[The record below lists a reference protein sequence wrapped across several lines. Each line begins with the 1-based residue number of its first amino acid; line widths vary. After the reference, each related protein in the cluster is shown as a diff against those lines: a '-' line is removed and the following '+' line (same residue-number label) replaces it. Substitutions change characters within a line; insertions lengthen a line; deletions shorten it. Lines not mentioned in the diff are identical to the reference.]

1 MAAYETFPDGFL
13 VAEEDGHVVGFVTTV
28 VVALFD
34 VKILSIAVDKRCQS
48 KGFAIMLLKALFHV
62 LRAKGILRLL
72 LEVRLSNTRAQRLY
86 LSLGFNLVKVIS
98 AYYQDGEDAYLME
111 RLLLTNYRNPIIS
124 VRAEVLPFV
133 LKSCLYQR
141 TLRVHHNASHCQARR
156 SRAYAQPYFCVCA
169 SGRYGAKR
177 SLNSTVTTRVFFK

>member
-1 MAAYETFPDGFL
+1 LSLIRRFRPSDFERIIAIEKEAFGEYNPILFMAAYETFPDGFL
-13 VAEEDGHVVGFVTTV
+13 VAEEDGHVVGFLTTV

-48 KGFAIMLLKALFHV
+48 KGFASMLLEALFQV

-111 RLLLTNYRNPIIS
+111 KLLVNQLS
-124 VRAEVLPFV
+124 
-133 LKSCLYQR
+133 
-141 TLRVHHNASHCQARR
+141 
-156 SRAYAQPYFCVCA
+156 
-169 SGRYGAKR
+169 
-177 SLNSTVTTRVFFK
+177 